1 LAVQLVEVIE
11 TFEQLIVSLAA
22 QVVSIVIID
31 IDRSFDSGTGINH
44 YYIYK

>member
-1 LAVQLVEVIE
+1 LVVQLVEVVE

-22 QVVSIVIID
+22 QVLSIAIID

-44 YYIYK
+44 YNIYK

>member
-1 LAVQLVEVIE
+1 LVVQLVEVVE

-22 QVVSIVIID
+22 QVVSIAIID

-44 YYIYK
+44 YNIYK